1 MRDPK
6 PEPPGTW
13 SARVRCL
20 ITAALLAA
28 SVEARAVSPLVVDDA
43 GTVDARQ
50 LQLNAGWRLLRVPPV
65 DLNAAVVNPVF
76 GVSARGEVG
85 ATAGYE
91 WRSGSRL
98 AGGEA
103 ADGVSD
109 VLVSTKWRFFEAKD
123 GLQLSARLD
132 VKLPA
137 SSARKRLGSGDTDLG
152 GVLIATRCWGAV
164 CLDWNAGY
172 VAANVSAG
180 RGRRRHVVLRAGR
193 AHGPR
198 GGLES
203 ARRSVRSRPGRSGRT
218 AFGCPLQRRTPVRG
232 ARELPRVGRV
242 GSASGRESANLTGY
256 VGATWI
262 SLTGPGAGAT
272 ARELGVVARDRPRL
286 EVRGSTLISTFRQ
299 RSRFSLFDE

>member
-1 MRDPK
+1 M
-6 PEPPGTW
+6 
-13 SARVRCL
+13 
-20 ITAALLAA
+20 
-28 SVEARAVSPLVVDDA
+28 EARAVSPLVVDDA

-180 RGRRRHVVLRAGR
+180 GADDDTWFFGQAVRTDLGGAWNLLVEAYGLVPAGPAAPHSDVR
-193 AHGPR
+193 FNGGPQF
-198 GGLES
+198 
-203 ARRSVRSRPGRSGRT
+203 AVRENFLVW
-218 AFGCPLQRRTPVRG
+218 A
-232 ARELPRVGRV
+232 EV

-262 SLTGPGAGAT
+262 
-272 ARELGVVARDRPRL
+272 
-286 EVRGSTLISTFRQ
+286 F
-299 RSRFSLFDE
+299 